1 MNKIDKE
8 NIKNRIKEIESK
20 SSAEIV
26 CVIANSAD
34 KYRYIIFIYSALLA
48 LMMPF
53 LLLLI
58 GKRFDALGMS
68 EIELLFFAFFAF
80 ILEYSDIKY
89 KIIPKYIKKH
99 RCKKLAF
106 YQFYKLKVNTTSNH
120 KAILILV
127 CKKEKYIKIVVDSAI
142 NKKVP
147 NKIWDKIVKDFIPY
161 AKSDNLYKGILHIL
175 DKVEEI
181 YIKNFPRDE
190 LSKDELNNDVIE
202 I

>member
-48 LMMPF
+48 LIMPF

-58 GKRFDALGMS
+58 GKRFDALAMS

-80 ILEYSDIKY
+80 VLEYSDIKY

-127 CKKEKYIKIVVDSAI
+127 CKKEKYIKIVVDSEI
-142 NKKVP
+142 NKKVS
-147 NKIWDKIVKDFIPY
+147 NQIWNETIKDFTPY
-161 AKSDNLYKGILHIL
+161 AKNDNLYKGILHIL
-175 DKVEEI
+175 DKVEQI
-181 YIKNFPRDE
+181 YIKNFPKDE
-190 LSKDELNNDVIE
+190 FSKNELNNDVIE